1 MLCSTDVDANPPNGS
16 ERIDPVE
23 DVLVMGVTNVST
35 TAAVLTLVG
44 VVARLTPLL
53 LVPLDCGVLNAE
65 RPGLSDISRG
75 GDLDF
80 FRDADEPATPITF
93 DVVKLVANEFITA
106 SAMR

>member
-1 MLCSTDVDANPPNGS
+1 MAIAMCLGG
-16 ERIDPVE
+16 
-23 DVLVMGVTNVST
+23 VLAGL
-35 TAAVLTLVG
+35 A
-44 VVARLTPLL
+44 PLL

-65 RPGLSDISRG
+65 RPGLSVISRG

-80 FRDADEPATPITF
+80 LRETDEPVAPITF